1 MSGLVEPLSTH
12 NLSSV
17 VENSP
22 HLWLVNVCRNSCGFC
37 QSLTPR
43 WERVAESLRN
53 EVHVGYWDADQSVT
67 PPALLGEI
75 TSTPTIRAVLR
86 PPGGPQQ
93 TIDYQGNREPDDLA
107 RFARARMP
115 DLVVRVEEETAW
127 TELAQRAARER
138 LPRALVFTS
147 RTRGS
152 ATPPLLKRL
161 SAEFGMRLLLSEVR
175 AAAHP
180 YLREL
185 HGNLSARTEL
195 PDVLSL
201 PWVEAED
208 EPPAPVPF
216 QWSHA
221 PTYSRLHEFL
231 ESVAVR
237 QSLEAV

>member
-1 MSGLVEPLSTH
+1 MSGTVELLASR
-12 NLSSV
+12 NLTTL
-17 VENSP
+17 EASP
-22 HLWLVNVCRNSCGFC
+22 HLWLISVCRNSCGFC

-43 WERVAESLRN
+43 WERVAQSLRN
-53 EVHVGYWDADQSVT
+53 EVHVAYWDADQSVT

-86 PPGGPQQ
+86 SPGGPQQ
-93 TIDYQGNREPDDLA
+93 AIDYPGNREPADLA
-107 RFARARMP
+107 RFARAQMP

-127 TELAQRAARER
+127 TELAERAARER

-161 SAEFGMRLLLSEVR
+161 SAEFGARLLLSEVR
-175 AAAHP
+175 PGAHP
-180 YLREL
+180 YLAAL
-185 HGNLSARTEL
+185 HGNLSARTAL
-195 PDVLSL
+195 PDMLSL
-201 PWVEAED
+201 PWAEAEH
-208 EPPAPVPF
+208 ETPAPTPF

-231 ESVAVR
+231 ESVAVP
-237 QSLEAV
+237 QALDDVV

>member
-1 MSGLVEPLSTH
+1 MSGSVETLSTR
-12 NLSSV
+12 NLSAV
-17 VENSP
+17 VASP
-22 HLWLVNVCRNSCGFC
+22 HLWLISVCRNSCGFC
-37 QSLTPR
+37 QSLAPR
-43 WERVAESLRN
+43 WERVAQTLRN
-53 EVHVGYWDADQSVT
+53 EVHVAYWDADQSVA
-67 PPALLGEI
+67 PPALLGEV

-93 TIDYQGNREPDDLA
+93 TIDYLGAREPDDLA

-127 TELAQRAARER
+127 AELSRRAASER
-138 LPRALVFTS
+138 LPLAVVFTS

-161 SAEFGMRLLLSEVR
+161 SAEFGERLLLSEVR
-175 AAAHP
+175 PAAHP
-180 YLREL
+180 YLKAL
-185 HGNLSARTEL
+185 HRNLSARTAL

-201 PWVEAED
+201 PWPEAD
-208 EPPAPVPF
+208 EQESPAPVPF

-221 PTYSRLHEFL
+221 PTHSRLHEFL

-237 QSLEAV
+237 RASVVV